1 MATRKKRTVGEPVP
15 APEAPGPPPAETT
28 RDRIHSLELENARLR
43 RVVASQALT
52 IEALRE
58 VSRGTY

>member
-15 APEAPGPPPAETT
+15 PQALAPPPAETT

>member
-15 APEAPGPPPAETT
+15 AQAPGPPPAETT